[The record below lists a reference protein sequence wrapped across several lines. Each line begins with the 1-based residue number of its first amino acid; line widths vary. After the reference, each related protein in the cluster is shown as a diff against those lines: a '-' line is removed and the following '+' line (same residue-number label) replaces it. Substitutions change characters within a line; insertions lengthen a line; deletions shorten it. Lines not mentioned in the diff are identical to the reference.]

1 LKSVR
6 EALRLRGFLENG
18 HPIPVYVPYLA
29 GAAGERQYR
38 VMTDRE
44 SWFRIVTRQ
53 EEVARIITNE
63 EGGLNSQPPRT
74 FQEDMVFKLSIK

>member
-1 LKSVR
+1 
-6 EALRLRGFLENG
+6 
-18 HPIPVYVPYLA
+18 
-29 GAAGERQYR
+29 
-38 VMTDRE
+38 MTDRE
-44 SWFRIVTRQ
+44 SWCRIVTGQ